1 MKKILFLT
9 VIFACFQVETEASN
23 NASHKKM
30 TISETSSV
38 SKTVGK
44 RRRKKGFY
52 GDYLRK
58 MTAVVLNIDWLLVNS
73 YLLLVIKKH
82 WKLNLFH

>member
-9 VIFACFQVETEASN
+9 VILACFQVETEASN
-23 NASHKKM
+23 NISHKKT

-44 RRRKKGFY
+44 RRRKKGFLW
-52 GDYLRK
+52 GLF
-58 MTAVVLNIDWLLVNS
+58 
-73 YLLLVIKKH
+73 KKNDCGCPKH
-82 WKLNLFH
+82 

>member
-23 NASHKKM
+23 NTSHKKT

-44 RRRKKGFY
+44 RRRKKGFLW
-52 GDYLRK
+52 GLF
-58 MTAVVLNIDWLLVNS
+58 
-73 YLLLVIKKH
+73 KKNDCGCPKH
-82 WKLNLFH
+82 